1 MRAKAS
7 VDGLSDTRRP
17 SEPSRRQVTVS
28 DANEAGSW
36 EGILE
41 PGEVMEWQ
49 GAPVRG
55 LRWELT
61 NRTSLAFVFLGAAGV
76 TLYGITRDPQLHSV
90 GEALL
95 KFAAW
100 AVILALGYHA
110 YSFWNRRRTFYSLTN
125 RHAFIATWHFGVQT
139 LKAYPL
145 PDPTD
150 LRLIQT
156 TPGHVMFAKDWVLR
170 RSWLDR
176 EQELQQVDVGFR
188 DIADPRQVYELMLK
202 QQASGE

>member
-76 TLYGITRDPQLHSV
+76 TLYGLTQDPRLHSV

-100 AVILALGYHA
+100 AFILALGYHA

-125 RHAFIATWHFGVQT
+125 RRAFIATWHFGVQT

-145 PDPTD
+145 PDPTE
-150 LRLIQT
+150 LRLIQR

-170 RSWLDR
+170 WSSLDR
-176 EQELQQVDVGFR
+176 EQVLQQVDVGFR

-202 QQASGE
+202 QQARDE